1 MELRGLAHKDGT
13 FVGVAYGTNIV
24 VSTNAGLNWFL
35 VPIGLPGF
43 RGAMAVTEG
52 AGQFVAV
59 GWSGNIVTSRD
70 GLQWR
75 QARGGMQTP
84 FEEFWAV
91 TYAGGRFVA
100 VGFQSYTNY
109 GAIAATSTDGIDWEK
124 FTLPFETT
132 PRNVAYGN
140 GVYVAAGLLIS
151 MYSTNGRDWTPLT
164 NVLAQSIAFGGGQFL
179 AATSTDQPGYRSSN
193 GVDWTEIA
201 LPGSRYYGNYYT
213 ATYANGMFIIGG
225 FCNECPNEN
234 RPSLL
239 ATSRDGQQWTLHVF
253 GAEENIGPIRDI
265 VFVDGRFY
273 LGDSWGGKIWKSGRT
288 PLITRPA
295 ITRVSRND
303 GRTSLSFS
311 TVPGFRY
318 SVESIDRLDSP
329 AWALCLGPFFATG
342 DQLTVSDPSPPDPLR
357 FYRVRSE

>member
-1 MELRGLAHKDGT
+1 
-13 FVGVAYGTNIV
+13 
-24 VSTNAGLNWFL
+24 
-35 VPIGLPGF
+35 
-43 RGAMAVTEG
+43 
-52 AGQFVAV
+52 
-59 GWSGNIVTSRD
+59 
-70 GLQWR
+70 
-75 QARGGMQTP
+75 MQTP